1 MCVIHVPFSCNN
13 LVHQIG
19 SLISNSD
26 EGSTLSYLM
35 ELTLSEAKLSNE
47 NVMNITTEALQTG
60 GLPRLNILDE
70 IRRTT

>member
-1 MCVIHVPFSCNN
+1 MCVIYVPFSCNN

-47 NVMNITTEALQTG
+47 NVMNITEAVQTG

>member
-1 MCVIHVPFSCNN
+1 MCVIYVPFSCND

-47 NVMNITTEALQTG
+47 NVMNITEAVQTG

>member
-1 MCVIHVPFSCNN
+1 MIYVPFSSNN

-47 NVMNITTEALQTG
+47 NVMNITEAVQTG

>member
-1 MCVIHVPFSCNN
+1 MYVPFSCNN

-47 NVMNITTEALQTG
+47 NVMNITEAVQTG
-60 GLPRLNILDE
+60 GLPRVNILDE